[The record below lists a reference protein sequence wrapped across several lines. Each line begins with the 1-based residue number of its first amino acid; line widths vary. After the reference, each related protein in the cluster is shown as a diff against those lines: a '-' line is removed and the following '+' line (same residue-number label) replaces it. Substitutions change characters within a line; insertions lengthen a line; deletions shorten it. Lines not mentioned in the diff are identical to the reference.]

1 MTSAMIR
8 TPEDARAFLTA
19 GRAVLTLKSLRTGD
33 HLTFKVK
40 AATKPGSVSHFVS
53 VRAGFPGENKF
64 SYLGTISDTAFR
76 IGRREKTPFGENDR
90 QPRAFK
96 FLLENLVRNQM
107 PPSMEIWHEG
117 QCGRCGRA
125 LTHPTSI
132 ASGIGPECARK
143 MDR

>member
-19 GRAVLTLKSLRTGD
+19 GRAILTLKSLRTGD

-40 AATKPGSVSHFVS
+40 AATKPGPVSHFVS
-53 VRAGFPGENKF
+53 VRTGLPGENKF
-64 SYLGTISDTAFR
+64 SYLGTISNTVFR
-76 IGRREKTPFGENDR
+76 IGRVNKTSFSEADR
-90 QPRAFK
+90 VPRAFK
-96 FLLENLVRNQM
+96 FLLENIVRNQM

-143 MDR
+143 TGR